1 MLRVRRRFLRNSF
14 FLASLVATAGCGSS
28 FTNSTVD
35 PGLLDPEQPRSPT
48 PFVSITSSGV
58 VPVVLHRDYPVT
70 VTFTNNDTVSHKLE
84 SAPDLGWDD
93 CPEMRN
99 LGTLKPGQQLL
110 VGFSEKDAVCAYH
123 EASQPGN
130 VAFQGYVAIH

>member
-1 MLRVRRRFLRNSF
+1 MARTRRRLLRNSF
-14 FLASLVATAGCGSS
+14 FLASLVGIAACGSS
-28 FTNSTVD
+28 FTSSTVD

-48 PFVSITSSGV
+48 PFVSITSSGLE
-58 VPVVLHRDYPVT
+58 PIVLHRDYPVT
-70 VTFTNNDTVSHKLE
+70 VTFTNNDKVAHKLQ

-99 LGTLKPGQQLL
+99 LGTLKPGQQL
-110 VGFSEKDAVCAYH
+110 VVAFTEKDAVCAYH

-130 VAFQGYVAIH
+130 VALQGYVVIH